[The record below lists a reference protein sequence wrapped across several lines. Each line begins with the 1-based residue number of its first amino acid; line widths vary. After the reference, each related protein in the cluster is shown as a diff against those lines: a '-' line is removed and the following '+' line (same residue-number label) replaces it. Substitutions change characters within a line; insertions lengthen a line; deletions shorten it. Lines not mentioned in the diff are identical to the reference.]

1 MSFKPKT
8 IRRSPLYLRNSMR
21 AYNEVASGLRKWR
34 KIIEDE
40 VSLAR
45 ERKASVKKVKSEAEE
60 AEELFKE

>member
-34 KIIEDE
+34 KLIEE
-40 VSLAR
+40 ELKLAR
-45 ERKASVKKVKSEAEE
+45 ERKASVRKVKTEIEE